1 MASSEV
7 DRLIRIIESEAP
19 LHKQLLEALVTRVK
33 KDGVS
38 LSGTMED
45 EAIKV
50 SKNNAMEIF
59 KKYASKITDGSITPD
74 EQNELNAAE
83 LTYYQAILSMTDS
96 LEGDEKDFQKHL
108 IQQIINKMSS
118 SAAAPEPDS
127 SPVPGNDE
135 SNVSSFASANS
146 SSNTSSVAPA
156 NDESNSSSVA
166 PVPEPES
173 NAESNTSSVAPVPE
187 PESNA
192 ESNTSSVAPVPEPE
206 SNAESNASSVAPVPE
221 PESNDESN
229 ASPSPAPAPA
239 PEPESNA
246 ESNASSVAPANA
258 ESNASSVDTSTSSQK
273 GGSKKGRSVTPIG
286 KRMGISLK
294 KSPKKT
300 KTSKKSK
307 ISKKSRKS
315 KA

>member
-192 ESNTSSVAPVPEPE
+192 ESNASSVAPVPEPE
-206 SNAESNASSVAPVPE
+206 SNAESNA
-221 PESNDESN
+221 
-229 ASPSPAPAPA
+229 SPAPAPA